1 MSYKRLWEIKQDA
14 EHPDIL
20 DIYVYGDVEDMTFD
34 YTEYRWKESEN
45 SANAF
50 RKVLDENRGVTQINI
65 HINSWGG
72 DVIEG
77 NAIYNLLRRH
87 PANKTVYI
95 DAFACSIAS
104 VIAMAGDKI
113 IMPRNAMMMIHN
125 MAWGCYGNS
134 ADLRK
139 AADDLDIINGAGKTA
154 YLDKAGDKMDEA
166 KLSELMDAE
175 TWLTAEKCFELGLCD
190 EIEQRDANMAE
201 ASEIV
206 QRMNKHMEQRI
217 ETYRS
222 LAASL
227 RQLVGIGKSAAAPST
242 TTGGTSSAPSPEQS
256 GGIPAASAGGESAAP
271 EPEKEPKPTGLL
283 SRFKH

>member
-14 EHPDIL
+14 EHPETL
-20 DIYVYGDVEDMTFD
+20 EVYVYGYVENFTYD
-34 YTEYRWKESEN
+34 YVEHEYKESEN

-50 RKVLDENRGVTQINI
+50 RKLLDENRGVTQINI

-154 YLDKAGDKMDEA
+154 YIDKAGEKLDEA

-201 ASEIV
+201 ASEVV
-206 QRMNKHMEQRI
+206 QKLSEHMEQRI
-217 ETYRS
+217 ETQRR

-227 RQLVGIGKSAAAPST
+227 RQFVDAGKSAAPT
-242 TTGGTSSAPSPEQS
+242 TTGATH
-256 GGIPAASAGGESAAP
+256 AATAGGAP
-271 EPEKEPKPTGLL
+271 AEPKEKQEPKPTGLL

>member
-20 DIYVYGDVEDMTFD
+20 EIYVYGYVEDMTYD
-34 YTEYRWKESEN
+34 YTEWCYKESEN

-50 RKVLDENRGVTQINI
+50 RKVLDESKGATQINI

-104 VIAMAGDKI
+104 VIAMSGDKI

-139 AADDLDIINGAGKTA
+139 AADDLDIINEAGKTA
-154 YLDKAGDKMDEA
+154 YLDKAGEKLDEA

-175 TWLTAEKCFELGLCD
+175 AWLTAEKCFELGLCD

-227 RQLVGIGKSAAAPST
+227 RQLVGIGKSAAPTADARVTPST
-242 TTGGTSSAPSPEQS
+242 PLSEQS
-256 GGIPAASAGGESAAP
+256 GGIPAASAGGEPAAP